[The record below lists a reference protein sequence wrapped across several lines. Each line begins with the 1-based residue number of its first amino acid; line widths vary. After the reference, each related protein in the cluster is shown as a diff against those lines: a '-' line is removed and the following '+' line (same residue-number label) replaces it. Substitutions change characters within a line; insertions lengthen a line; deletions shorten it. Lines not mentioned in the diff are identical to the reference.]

1 MSNELIDLGIE
12 KYLKRQ
18 RLNDFK
24 GWVIVFV
31 LIIFTSAYIHN
42 KEIEINN
49 RNLIKF
55 KEDFTIQLLNKNKM
69 FMDSLIRFAESKTIE
84 KNIIK

>member
-24 GWVIVFV
+24 GWVVVFV
-31 LIIFTSAYIHN
+31 LIVFTSAYIHN

-49 RNLIKF
+49 KNLIKF
-55 KEDFTIQLLNKNKM
+55 KEQFTVQLLNKNKM
-69 FMDSLIRFAESKTIE
+69 FIDSLIRFAESNTIE

>member
-1 MSNELIDLGIE
+1 MSNQLIDLGIE

-24 GWVIVFV
+24 GWVIVFI
-31 LIIFTSAYIHN
+31 LILLTNAYIFN
-42 KEIEINN
+42 KQAEQYD
-49 RNLIKF
+49 IKLS
-55 KEDFTIQLLNKNKM
+55 KYKSDYSLMIMKKNSV
-69 FMDSLIRFAESKTIE
+69 FMDSLIRFAESNTIE

>member
-24 GWVIVFV
+24 GWVVVFV

-49 RNLIKF
+49 KNLIKF
-55 KEDFTIQLLNKNKM
+55 KEQFTVQLLNKNKM
-69 FMDSLIRFAESKTIE
+69 FMDSLIRFAESNKIE
-84 KNIIK
+84 NNIIK

>member
-69 FMDSLIRFAESKTIE
+69 FMDSLIRFSEENGIE

>member
-1 MSNELIDLGIE
+1 MSNQLIDLGIE

-24 GWVIVFV
+24 GWVIVIV
-31 LIIFTSAYIHN
+31 LLIFTSAYIHN

-49 RNLIKF
+49 KNLIKF
-55 KEDFTIQLLNKNKM
+55 KEDFTIKLLNRNKM
-69 FMDSLIRFAESKTIE
+69 FMDSLIRFAEDNKIE
-84 KNIIK
+84 NNIIK

>member
-12 KYLKRQ
+12 KYLKKQ

-24 GWVIVFV
+24 GWVIVIV
-31 LIIFTSAYIHN
+31 LLIFTSAYIHN

-55 KEDFTIQLLNKNKM
+55 KEDFTIKLLNRNKM
-69 FMDSLIRFAESKTIE
+69 FMDSLIRFAESNTID

>member
-12 KYLKRQ
+12 KYLKKQ

-24 GWVIVFV
+24 GWVIVIV
-31 LIIFTSAYIHN
+31 LLIFTSAYIHN

-55 KEDFTIQLLNKNKM
+55 KEDFTIKLLNRNKM
-69 FMDSLIRFAESKTIE
+69 FMDSLIRFAESNKIE
-84 KNIIK
+84 NNIIK

>member
-24 GWVIVFV
+24 GWVIVIV
-31 LIIFTSAYIHN
+31 LLIFTSAYIHN

-49 RNLIKF
+49 KNLIKF
-55 KEDFTIQLLNKNKM
+55 KEDFTIKLLNRNKM
-69 FMDSLIRFAESKTIE
+69 FMDSLIRFAEDNKIE
-84 KNIIK
+84 NNIIK

>member
-24 GWVIVFV
+24 GWVVVFV
-31 LIIFTSAYIHN
+31 LIV
-42 KEIEINN
+42 E
-49 RNLIKF
+49 
-55 KEDFTIQLLNKNKM
+55 Q
-69 FMDSLIRFAESKTIE
+69 
-84 KNIIK
+84 

>member
-1 MSNELIDLGIE
+1 MSKELIDIGIE

-24 GWVIVFV
+24 GWVIVIV
-31 LIIFTSAYIHN
+31 LLIFTSAYIHN

-49 RNLIKF
+49 KNLIKF
-55 KEDFTIQLLNKNKM
+55 KEEFTIKLLNRNKI
-69 FMDSLIRFAESKTIE
+69 FMDSLIRYSEENGIE

>member
-24 GWVIVFV
+24 GWVVVFV
-31 LIIFTSAYIHN
+31 LIVFTSAYIHN

-49 RNLIKF
+49 KNLIKF
-55 KEDFTIQLLNKNKM
+55 KEQFTVQLLNKNKM
-69 FMDSLIRFAESKTIE
+69 FMDSLIRFAEDNTIE

>member
-69 FMDSLIRFAESKTIE
+69 FMDSLIRFAESNKIE